1 MVRAVHP
8 LTLLTIAALVLTSCT
23 DPVVAELADIPGTG
37 EQGRRAT
44 VTHVVDG
51 DTVELEFGSGSAER
65 ARILG
70 IDTPETVHPNRP
82 VECFGPEASARAGEL
97 IPPGTEV
104 AVQRDEEARDRYGR
118 LLVYVWRVEDGLFFN
133 RTMVAEGYAETLS
146 IAPNNTYR
154 VELSAAAA
162 EARAAGLG
170 LWSAC
175 PAESEHSP

>member
-1 MVRAVHP
+1 MARPAHP
-8 LTLLTIAALVLTSCT
+8 RWPIAAIAALIGTACT
-23 DPVVAELADIPGTG
+23 ASTTAELVDIAGTG
-37 EQGRRAT
+37 AQGRRAT
-44 VTHVVDG
+44 VSEVVDG
-51 DTVELEFGSGSAER
+51 DTVELRFGSGPTER

-82 VECFGPEASARAGEL
+82 VECFGPEASTRAGEL

-118 LLVYVWRVEDGLFFN
+118 LLVYVWRADDGLFFN
-133 RTMVAEGYAETLS
+133 QAMVAEGYAETLS
-146 IAPNNTYR
+146 IAPNNAFR

-162 EARAAGLG
+162 EARAAGAG

-175 PAESEHSP
+175 SEEGEP